1 MVPAIAHDDLARR
14 RRQSYARSHDPK
26 GAETSMSKLATIIPN
41 RMDLR
46 YAGEGEEFVN
56 LQFHE
61 KDDHVDVIFNR
72 GQIPYLIEQLEKV
85 GRKTE
90 QAE

>member
-1 MVPAIAHDDLARR
+1 M
-14 RRQSYARSHDPK
+14 
-26 GAETSMSKLATIIPN
+26 GKLATLIPN

-46 YAGEGEEFVN
+46 FSGDGEEFVN

-72 GQIPYLIEQLEKV
+72 GQIPFLIEQLEKV
-85 GRKTE
+85 GRK
-90 QAE
+90 AEKAE